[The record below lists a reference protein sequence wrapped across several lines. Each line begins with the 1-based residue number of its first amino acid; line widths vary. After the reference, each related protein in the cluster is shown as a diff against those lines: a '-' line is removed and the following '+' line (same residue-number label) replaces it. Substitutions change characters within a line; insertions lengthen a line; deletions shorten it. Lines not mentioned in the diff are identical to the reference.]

1 MKKNLLSLALFILIG
16 VLSRVIPHPWNFTG
30 ITAMALF
37 AGLLSKDNKFL
48 FLAPLASLFVSDLI
62 LGFHNTMIY
71 TYLGFAL
78 IGLISIQASSKKA
91 SDIINMAWNNQVLSV
106 LGLSVSGSFIFFMIS
121 NFGVW
126 ISTDMYEKSLVGI
139 TQCYLAGLPFFQNQL
154 AGDAFYSLVFLF
166 ILNFAGAKEPA
177 HIKNI

>member
-30 ITAMALF
+30 ITSMALF
-37 AGLLSKDNKFL
+37 AGLLSKENKFL

-78 IGLISIQASSKKA
+78 VGLLSLQYASSRVLLKA
-91 SDIINMAWNNQVLSV
+91 NFKNLLTLSGYSAV
-106 LGLSVSGSFIFFMIS
+106 GGLVFFIVS

-126 ISTDMYEKSLVGI
+126 YSSNMYSHTV
-139 TQCYLAGLPFFQNQL
+139 AGLVNCYVAGIPFLDNQL
-154 AGDAFYSLVFLF
+154 LGDLFYSFVFMMVYHVIF
-166 ILNFAGAKEPA
+166 SKRVASLNVSC
-177 HIKNI
+177 